1 MADIIIGL
9 DEYEISS
16 ANGRWRC
23 CDLDIG
29 FLVLISYVVN
39 KDYIAE
45 VLEESEFESHEYNTV
60 FKNQPNRAWCIRFH
74 IDKNREEAIQ
84 TMLEKFNV

>member
-1 MADIIIGL
+1 MADIVIGL

-23 CDLDIG
+23 CDLDNG
-29 FLVLISYVVN
+29 FLVLISDVIDVN
-39 KDYIAE
+39 YITE
-45 VLEESEFESHEYNTV
+45 VLTQSEFQPHEYNTV
-60 FKNQPNRAWCIRFH
+60 FKNQPNKSWCIRFMVGKH
-74 IDKNREEAIQ
+74 RESAIQ